1 LSARWSTDVGGWQ
14 KQALAVTPARGKLNE
29 MEEAPMKVTLTEP
42 GLAADYIVV
51 ERNADGRCC

>member
-1 LSARWSTDVGGWQ
+1 M
-14 KQALAVTPARGKLNE
+14 N
-29 MEEAPMKVTLTEP
+29 VTLTEP